1 MTSNA
6 ASDQL
11 VLVDGSG
18 YIFRAFHGLPMMNR
32 PDGTPI
38 NAVFG
43 FTKMLLKL
51 KADLNPSHIIVIFD
65 AGRVTFRNDIYPD
78 YKANRSEPPE
88 ELVPQFALVRQ
99 AAEAIGLPVL
109 EMPGFEADDLIASYA
124 RQAEQAGMSCLIVSS
139 DKDLMQLV
147 RGNITMLDPMKN
159 RPIGREE
166 VIEKFGVTPDK
177 VVDVQA
183 LAGDSTDNV
192 PGVPGIGIKTAAELI
207 NQFGDL
213 DSLLAAAETIKQ
225 PKRRENLIQFA
236 EQARISRQLV
246 YLKDDVDVPLAI
258 DGLVTP
264 QAEDKKLMGFLA
276 EQGFKSLIAALGGT
290 MLAASPA
297 AASLNSTKKAGQ
309 NSDTPDGQ
317 PDNILPPV
325 VEEADYELVTDMDAL
340 ERWIAVARSQG
351 FVAIDTETTSLD
363 AARAE
368 LVGVA
373 MATSP
378 GKGCYIP
385 LRHIPAGQAGSDT
398 PQQGLDFSAPELP
411 SQIKQIPYDTAI
423 EALRGLLADEAVLKI
438 GHNLKYDMHILS
450 QPRNGGLPVY
460 PVDDT
465 MCLSYV
471 LDAGRT
477 ERHGLDHLALN
488 LLQVQTIKYEDLC
501 GKGAKQI
508 SFAEVPPEAACAYA
522 SEDADISLRLWM
534 MYRPRLAREG
544 VSSVYERL
552 ERPLIPIL
560 AEMEKTGI
568 AVDDNILRR
577 LSNDF
582 ATRIVELE
590 AIIHAQAGS
599 SFNISSPKQLGEIL
613 FDQMGLEG
621 GKKSKTGAWSTG
633 ADVLED
639 LAANGAAIA
648 QSVLDYRQ
656 LAKLKSTYTDTLMKS
671 INPDSG
677 RVHTSYSMVGAST
690 GRLSSS
696 DPNLQNIPIRT
707 PEGRQIRTAFVAR
720 KGFKLISADYS
731 QIELRLV
738 AHVAGEESMI
748 AAFHKGVDI
757 HAQTAAEVFNVP
769 LEQMDAET
777 RRRAKAINFG
787 IIYGISGFGLARQ
800 LSIPQGEARDYIK
813 AYFERFP
820 GIRAYMDEAKQFAK
834 VNHYV
839 ETLFGR
845 RIHIPQIED
854 KNQAVRAFAERQ
866 AINAPIQ
873 GSAADII
880 KRAMIRLPAA
890 LRGKN
895 IDADM
900 LLQVHDELIFEVPE
914 EQTDNAVAA
923 ITRIMEEAAA
933 PVLSLKVPLVV
944 EAGIAD
950 SWAEAH

>member
-1 MTSNA
+1 
-6 ASDQL
+6 
-11 VLVDGSG
+11 
-18 YIFRAFHGLPMMNR
+18 
-32 PDGTPI
+32 
-38 NAVFG
+38 
-43 FTKMLLKL
+43 
-51 KADLNPSHIIVIFD
+51 
-65 AGRVTFRNDIYPD
+65 
-78 YKANRSEPPE
+78 
-88 ELVPQFALVRQ
+88 
-99 AAEAIGLPVL
+99 
-109 EMPGFEADDLIASYA
+109 MPGFEADDLIASYA

-290 MLAASPA
+290 MPAASPA
-297 AASLNSTKKAGQ
+297 AASLNSTKTAGQ

-340 ERWIAVARSQG
+340 ERWIAVARGQG

-398 PQQGLDFSAPELP
+398 PQQGLDFSAPKLP

-522 SEDADISLRLWM
+522 SEDADICLRLWM

-568 AVDDNILRR
+568 VVDDNILRR

-590 AIIHAQAGS
+590 AIIHEQAGS
-599 SFNISSPKQLGEIL
+599 SFNIASPKQLGEIL

-639 LAANGAAIA
+639 LAANGVAIA

-656 LAKLKSTYTDTLMKS
+656 LAKLKSTYTDALMKS

-707 PEGRQIRTAFVAR
+707 LKAG
-720 KGFKLISADYS
+720 KSALPL
-731 QIELRLV
+731 LR
-738 AHVAGEESMI
+738 
-748 AAFHKGVDI
+748 
-757 HAQTAAEVFNVP
+757 
-769 LEQMDAET
+769 
-777 RRRAKAINFG
+777 
-787 IIYGISGFGLARQ
+787 
-800 LSIPQGEARDYIK
+800 ARD
-813 AYFERFP
+813 
-820 GIRAYMDEAKQFAK
+820 
-834 VNHYV
+834 
-839 ETLFGR
+839 
-845 RIHIPQIED
+845 
-854 KNQAVRAFAERQ
+854 
-866 AINAPIQ
+866 IN
-873 GSAADII
+873 
-880 KRAMIRLPAA
+880 
-890 LRGKN
+890 
-895 IDADM
+895 
-900 LLQVHDELIFEVPE
+900 
-914 EQTDNAVAA
+914 
-923 ITRIMEEAAA
+923 
-933 PVLSLKVPLVV
+933 
-944 EAGIAD
+944 
-950 SWAEAH
+950 